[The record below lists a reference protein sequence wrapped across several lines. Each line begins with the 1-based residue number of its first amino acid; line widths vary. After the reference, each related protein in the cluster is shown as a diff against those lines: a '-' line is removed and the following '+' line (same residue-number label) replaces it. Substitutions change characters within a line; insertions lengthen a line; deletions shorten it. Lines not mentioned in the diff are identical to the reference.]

1 MIRSVLILGMVLGVG
16 SGCVPI
22 PKGFDSP
29 EPAARIA
36 AAVEATASGDI
47 EAVPDLIALLD
58 SDDPATRLVSI
69 TALRRLTGQTLGYDH
84 AAPFAEREAAVGR
97 WVEWYDQNA
106 DALNAQA
113 GAPRRSPSGDDEP
126 DHG

>member
-1 MIRSVLILGMVLGVG
+1 MIRSVLSLVLVLAGA

-22 PKGFDSP
+22 PQGFDSP
-29 EPAARIA
+29 EPAARIG
-36 AAVEATASGDI
+36 AAVEATAAGDLG
-47 EAVPDLIALLD
+47 AVPDLISLLD

-69 TALRRLTGQTLGYDH
+69 NALYRLTGQRLGYDY
-84 AAPFAEREAAVGR
+84 AAPIAERGAAVGR

-106 DALNAQA
+106 DALSTKA
-113 GAPRRSPSGDDEP
+113 GPRDSRSSGSDES